1 MKATSFSSQCSY
13 SIQNCNIIQCQSSS
27 CILLGDVK
35 NFQARS
41 PQTVR
46 LKFHKK
52 RTRKLLRVPD
62 STIWCARAESNC
74 RLQLRRLTSYPLD
87 YERVLQASNIIA
99 YQYAFVQS
107 FVIIPLVC
115 PRPIFQALPCRS
127 KDRSSIHAQ
136 VPARSSC
143 SRASAYSRS
152 ADNG

>member
-1 MKATSFSSQCSY
+1 MFCIISRYSTPLSMRFRYTFSAVGRVTQKLQTKQKKGSQKKSANPY
-13 SIQNCNIIQCQSSS
+13 HI
-27 CILLGDVK
+27 
-35 NFQARS
+35 
-41 PQTVR
+41 R
-46 LKFHKK
+46 L
-52 RTRKLLRVPD
+52 
-62 STIWCARAESNC
+62 WCARAESNC

-87 YERVLQASNIIA
+87 YERFLQASNIIA